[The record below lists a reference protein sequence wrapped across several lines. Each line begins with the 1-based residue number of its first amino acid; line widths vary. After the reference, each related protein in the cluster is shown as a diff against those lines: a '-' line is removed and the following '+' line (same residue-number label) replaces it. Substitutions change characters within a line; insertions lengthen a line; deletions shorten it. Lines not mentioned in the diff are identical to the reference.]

1 MPGRDSG
8 RFWRLFAITAAALP
22 LCLCS
27 RAGPAA
33 KPEAVEATPPARV
46 SADSFLADAALILE
60 PASELPAPL
69 DGQWQVATAGRTCSL
84 TLVID
89 EGDLSGHTTGCS
101 DVADT
106 RPIAIGLA
114 SGGSFL
120 FQTGRAGAGWIWS
133 GRYDPAQKILQ
144 GRREHVITG
153 ELESFVARR

>member
-1 MPGRDSG
+1 MLGWHNG
-8 RFWRLFAITAAALP
+8 RFWRLVAITAAALP
-22 LCLCS
+22 LCSCS
-27 RAGPAA
+27 RVGPAV
-33 KPEAVEATPPARV
+33 KPEAVEATPTARV
-46 SADSFLADAALILE
+46 TADGFLADAALILE
-60 PASELPAPL
+60 PASEVPAPL
-69 DGQWQVATAGRTCSL
+69 EGQWQVATAGRTCSL

-89 EGDLSGHTTGCS
+89 EGDLSGYTRGCS
-101 DVADT
+101 DVTDT

-133 GRYDPAQKILQ
+133 GRYDPAQKVLQ